1 MVSFQYNLIRDLRD
15 QKGFRFEPTRVH
27 SMKRP
32 PVIVVQLIHIFGPL
46 KGEIQEFSDPAISIG
61 RHPSSQ
67 VCFPPD
73 LTLVSRNHAE
83 IIREGNQFKLIDH
96 STNGTLVNGKRVKE
110 IILKNGDVL
119 AFAEGGP
126 KVSFLTQIREDSAE
140 VQAPPPP
147 APPVRQ
153 PLPTRSRMEPPRPS
167 GERPPYAK
175 PPASPPVEEVPDEG
189 SAQMSR
195 VPLSIQYGPT
205 IRSFKR
211 LPVLI
216 GRSPKCD
223 FILDHPAIFD
233 QHAQILFSQ
242 NQYWLKD
249 LTGKGSVKVNR
260 YPVSIQTPL
269 KLNDEVALSP
279 QGPVFRFLGEGR
291 FAEIMEPSA
300 EGSPEPPPKKGKGQ
314 QTLSKEKETTGFLSK
329 WIKRKGS

>member
-1 MVSFQYNLIRDLRD
+1 
-15 QKGFRFEPTRVH
+15 
-27 SMKRP
+27 MKHP

-83 IIREGNQFKLIDH
+83 IIREGNQFKLMDH
-96 STNGTLVNGKRVKE
+96 SANGTFVNGKRVKE
-110 IILKNGDVL
+110 ITLKNGDVL

-126 KVSFLTQIREDSAE
+126 KVSFLTQIREDSSE
-140 VQAPPPP
+140 VQTPPPP
-147 APPVRQ
+147 PS
-153 PLPTRSRMEPPRPS
+153 PLPKKSKIEPPRPS
-167 GERPPYAK
+167 GERPSYVK
-175 PPASPPVEEVPDEG
+175 PPASPPLEEAPDEG
-189 SAQMSR
+189 PAQMSR

-205 IRSFKR
+205 IRSFKQ
-211 LPVLI
+211 LPVII

-242 NQYWLKD
+242 NQYWVKD
-249 LTGKGSVKVNR
+249 LTGQGSVKVNR
-260 YPVSIQTPL
+260 RPVSVQTPL

-291 FAEIMEPSA
+291 FAEMMETSDGGPI
-300 EGSPEPPPKKGKGQ
+300 EPPLKKGKGQ
-314 QTLSKEKETTGFLSK
+314 QNLSEEKETKGFFSK
-329 WIKRKGS
+329 LIKRRDS

>member
-1 MVSFQYNLIRDLRD
+1 
-15 QKGFRFEPTRVH
+15 
-27 SMKRP
+27 MKRP

-83 IIREGNQFKLIDH
+83 IIREGNQFKLMDH
-96 STNGTLVNGKRVKE
+96 SANGTFVNGKRVKE
-110 IILKNGDVL
+110 ITLKNGDVL

-126 KVSFLTQIREDSAE
+126 KVSFLTQIGEDSSE
-140 VQAPPPP
+140 VQTPPPP
-147 APPVRQ
+147 PS
-153 PLPTRSRMEPPRPS
+153 PLPKKSKIEPPRPS
-167 GERPPYAK
+167 GERPSYAK
-175 PPASPPVEEVPDEG
+175 PPASPPLEEAPDEG
-189 SAQMSR
+189 PAQMSR

-205 IRSFKR
+205 IRSFKQ
-211 LPVLI
+211 LPVII

-242 NQYWLKD
+242 NQYWMKD
-249 LTGKGSVKVNR
+249 LTGQGSVKVNR
-260 YPVSIQTPL
+260 HPVSIQTPL

-291 FAEIMEPSA
+291 FAEIMIEPSD
-300 EGSPEPPPKKGKGQ
+300 EGSIAPPLKKGKGQ
-314 QTLSKEKETTGFLSK
+314 QNLSDEKGTKGFFSK
-329 WIKRKGS
+329 LIKRKDS

>member
-1 MVSFQYNLIRDLRD
+1 
-15 QKGFRFEPTRVH
+15 
-27 SMKRP
+27 MKRP

-83 IIREGNQFKLIDH
+83 IIREGNQFKLMDH
-96 STNGTLVNGKRVKE
+96 SANGTFVNGKRVKE
-110 IILKNGDVL
+110 ITLKNGDVL

-126 KVSFLTQIREDSAE
+126 KVSFLTQIREDSSE
-140 VQAPPPP
+140 VQTPPPP
-147 APPVRQ
+147 
-153 PLPTRSRMEPPRPS
+153 PLPKKSKIEPPRPS
-167 GERPPYAK
+167 GERPSYAK
-175 PPASPPVEEVPDEG
+175 PPASPPLEEAPDEG
-189 SAQMSR
+189 PAQMSR

-205 IRSFKR
+205 IRSFKQ
-211 LPVLI
+211 LPVII

-242 NQYWLKD
+242 NQYWMKD
-249 LTGKGSVKVNR
+249 LTGQGSVKVNR
-260 YPVSIQTPL
+260 HPISIQTPL

-291 FAEIMEPSA
+291 FAEIMIEPSD
-300 EGSPEPPPKKGKGQ
+300 EGSIEPPLKKGKGQ
-314 QTLSKEKETTGFLSK
+314 QNLSDEKGTKGFFSK
-329 WIKRKGS
+329 LIKRKDS

>member
-1 MVSFQYNLIRDLRD
+1 
-15 QKGFRFEPTRVH
+15 
-27 SMKRP
+27 MKRP

-73 LTLVSRNHAE
+73 LTLVSRNHAD

-96 STNGTLVNGKRVKE
+96 SANGTFVNGKRVKE
-110 IILKNGDVL
+110 ITLKNGDVL

-126 KVSFLTQIREDSAE
+126 KVSFLTQIREDSSE
-140 VQAPPPP
+140 VQTPP
-147 APPVRQ
+147 APPL
-153 PLPTRSRMEPPRPS
+153 PLPKKSEIEPPRPS
-167 GERPPYAK
+167 GERPSYAK
-175 PPASPPVEEVPDEG
+175 PPASPPSEEAPDEG
-189 SAQMSR
+189 PAQMSR

-205 IRSFKR
+205 IRSFKQ
-211 LPVLI
+211 LPVII

-242 NQYWLKD
+242 NQYWMKD
-249 LTGKGSVKVNR
+249 LTGQGSVRVNR
-260 YPVSIQTPL
+260 QPVSIQTPL

-291 FAEIMEPSA
+291 FAEMMEPSNA
-300 EGSPEPPPKKGKGQ
+300 GPIQPPLKKGKEQ
-314 QTLSKEKETTGFLSK
+314 QSLSDEKGTKGFFSK
-329 WIKRKGS
+329 LIKRKDS